1 MFISD
6 QIKTALLV
14 TELLS
19 DAHGKTM
26 IGYGCDI
33 KKYLERENQLLDF
46 DDIYWKDKHH
56 ATYVCLCCSIV
67 WLLSPPSSRLACTIW
82 NCSFQSRLLKYQN
95 WHKSVRILWF
105 GVRLLGR
112 PPWRGGCPSQL
123 IDNSGTL
130 GPNIPP
136 ALTPHV
142 KSPQFVYLL
151 FGNSL
156 VVLNLCLSN
165 IIHHYAIRALKSLI
179 TNQQLPKPEVG
190 YQKYQNRSKTTHS
203 A

>member
-1 MFISD
+1 MIY
-6 QIKTALLV
+6 IEKINTMLHMYVYAAV
-14 TELLS
+14 LS
-19 DAHGKTM
+19 D
-26 IGYGCDI
+26 
-33 KKYLERENQLLDF
+33 F
-46 DDIYWKDKHH
+46 F
-56 ATYVCLCCSIV
+56 
-67 WLLSPPSSRLACTIW
+67 SPPSSSLACTIW

-112 PPWRGGCPSQL
+112 PPLRGGCPSQL

-130 GPNIPP
+130 GPNLPP
-136 ALTPHV
+136 ALTPHA

-179 TNQQLPKPEVG
+179 TNQQLPNLKWGV
-190 YQKYQNRSKTTHS
+190 KSTKTEAKQRTAPRILGDHCQHGDRFVKS
-203 A
+203 

>member
-1 MFISD
+1 MARQESDLGVIKRRTLKEKISFW
-6 QIKTALLV
+6 IL
-14 TELLS
+14 
-19 DAHGKTM
+19 M
-26 IGYGCDI
+26 
-33 KKYLERENQLLDF
+33 
-46 DDIYWKDKHH
+46 IYWSVGYIKINPPNI
-56 ATYVCLCCSIV
+56 YVCSYCSIV
-67 WLLSPPSSRLACTIW
+67 WLPFSPSSSTACTIW
-82 NCSFQSRLLKYQN
+82 NCSFQSRLLEYQN

-130 GPNIPP
+130 GPNLPP
-136 ALTPHV
+136 ALTPHA

-165 IIHHYAIRALKSLI
+165 KI
-179 TNQQLPKPEVG
+179 
-190 YQKYQNRSKTTHS
+190 
-203 A
+203 